1 MATPIVLAFALG
13 VGLWAAWYYRKF
25 PALLTQRFPWL
36 IRPEGGDKDLTSV
49 SGNAEGSS
57 SSSDSGGKPGYLA
70 TLRSSA
76 TSLKNR
82 VTSLCSKRKKKE
94 GEGEEEG
101 GPTSSTATSSKKKK
115 RGVEEDGEGEDA
127 PSTLGRVRAVLGSAL
142 TAAVDLFHSLI
153 KRISE
158 LFARLRGGKGGGE
171 DAPGDGAELDA
182 AETAVKSTGAA
193 GASAKGLA
201 LRNVNVVNEEGEGEE
216 AAPRAQASP
225 EALSWFKSLPRST
238 RLYLRGK
245 GAVSNAG
252 GTLDTPFP
260 LDAVAR
266 EEIEAL
272 VGDGTDEFIDT
283 LVEFGYAFTVR
294 VVASGG
300 GRMGKDAAPSLPHA
314 PESRDEDEED

>member
-1 MATPIVLAFALG
+1 MLAFALG
-13 VGLWAAWYYRKF
+13 VGLWAVWYYRKF
-25 PALLTQRFPWL
+25 PAVLTQRFPWL
-36 IRPEGGDKDLTSV
+36 IRPEGGDKDFTSV

-57 SSSDSGGKPGYLA
+57 SSDSGGKPGLLA

-76 TSLKNR
+76 ISLKNR
-82 VTSLCSKRKKKE
+82 VTSLCSKRKKA

-101 GPTSSTATSSKKKK
+101 GPSPSTATSSKKKK
-115 RGVEEDGEGEDA
+115 RGGEEDGEGEGEDA

-142 TAAVDLFHSLI
+142 TAAIDLFHSLI

-158 LFARLRGGKGGGE
+158 LFARLRGGKGSGE
-171 DAPGDGAELDA
+171 DAPGDGAELEA
-182 AETAVKSTGAA
+182 AETAVKSSGAA
-193 GASAKGLA
+193 GATAKGLA
-201 LRNVNVVNEEGEGEE
+201 LRNVNVVNEDEEREE

-283 LVEFGYAFTVR
+283 LVEFGYAFPVR

-300 GRMGKDAAPSLPHA
+300 GGKGRGAAPSLPHA